1 MSKTKTAAPVLAHRD
16 GQKAEHWKL
25 LISILPL
32 LRAAVKTAAVTLGI
46 YLLAAVAALNVP
58 AVLLAILAENALLG
72 IYYKLEAPRHADTA
86 ENPRCI

>member
-1 MSKTKTAAPVLAHRD
+1 MNTRKHNPARHLARVGVQFTAVLLA
-16 GQKAEHWKL
+16 L
-25 LISILPL
+25 
-32 LRAAVKTAAVTLGI
+32 

-86 ENPRCI
+86 EDPRCI

>member
-1 MSKTKTAAPVLAHRD
+1 MLLA
-16 GQKAEHWKL
+16 L
-25 LISILPL
+25 
-32 LRAAVKTAAVTLGI
+32 

>member
-1 MSKTKTAAPVLAHRD
+1 MNSRKHNPARRLVRAGV
-16 GQKAEHWKL
+16 QF
-25 LISILPL
+25 
-32 LRAAVKTAAVTLGI
+32 AAVLLALYI
-46 YLLAAVAALNVP
+46 LAAVAALNVP

>member
-1 MSKTKTAAPVLAHRD
+1 MNTRKHNTARRLVRACV
-16 GQKAEHWKL
+16 QF
-25 LISILPL
+25 
-32 LRAAVKTAAVTLGI
+32 AAVLLALYI
-46 YLLAAVAALNVP
+46 LAAVAALNVP

>member
-1 MSKTKTAAPVLAHRD
+1 MNTRKHNTARRLVCAGV
-16 GQKAEHWKL
+16 QF
-25 LISILPL
+25 
-32 LRAAVKTAAVTLGI
+32 AAVLLAL
-46 YLLAAVAALNVP
+46 YLLAAVAALNIP

>member
-1 MSKTKTAAPVLAHRD
+1 MKTRKHNTFRRLARA
-16 GQKAEHWKL
+16 GVQF
-25 LISILPL
+25 
-32 LRAAVKTAAVTLGI
+32 AAVLLTL

>member
-1 MSKTKTAAPVLAHRD
+1 MNTRKHNTARRLVRAGV
-16 GQKAEHWKL
+16 QF
-25 LISILPL
+25 
-32 LRAAVKTAAVTLGI
+32 AAVLLALYI
-46 YLLAAVAALNVP
+46 LAAVAALNVP

>member
-1 MSKTKTAAPVLAHRD
+1 MNTRKHNHARRLVRACV
-16 GQKAEHWKL
+16 QF
-25 LISILPL
+25 
-32 LRAAVKTAAVTLGI
+32 AAVLLALYI
-46 YLLAAVAALNVP
+46 LAAVAALNVP

>member
-1 MSKTKTAAPVLAHRD
+1 MNSRKHNHARCLVRAGVKF
-16 GQKAEHWKL
+16 
-25 LISILPL
+25 
-32 LRAAVKTAAVTLGI
+32 AAVLLAL

-86 ENPRCI
+86 EDPRCI